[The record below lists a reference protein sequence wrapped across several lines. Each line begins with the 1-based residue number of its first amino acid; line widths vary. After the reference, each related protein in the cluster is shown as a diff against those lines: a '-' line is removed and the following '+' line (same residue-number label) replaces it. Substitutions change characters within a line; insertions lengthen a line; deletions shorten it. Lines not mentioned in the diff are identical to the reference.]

1 MTMESM
7 KKGVKVGDK
16 LMFDMEKMYASFI
29 LIADKRN
36 ISLKY
41 VLEFEM
47 SPVPLALFDEYGNML
62 KTSKAQMI
70 KKLAII
76 ELVAFEADVTLI
88 DGTEVIDH
96 AT

>member
-1 MTMESM
+1 M
-7 KKGVKVGDK
+7 K
-16 LMFDMEKMYASFI
+16 
-29 LIADKRN
+29 
-36 ISLKY
+36 
-41 VLEFEM
+41 
-47 SPVPLALFDEYGNML
+47 YGNMQ
-62 KTSKAQMI
+62 KTSRAQMI

>member
-16 LMFDMEKMYASFI
+16 LMFDMEKMYACFI

-47 SPVPLALFDEYGNML
+47 SPVPPALFDEYGNMR

-70 KKLAII
+70 KKHPY
-76 ELVAFEADVTLI
+76 FMY
-88 DGTEVIDH
+88 
-96 AT
+96 